1 MILIT
6 EFMDSSVVDS
16 LSSQHTTTYNITL
29 AEERPKLLKTLK
41 SAKALIVRNKTLVD
55 AELLNH
61 GPELKC
67 IGRLGIG
74 LDNIDMTSCKE
85 RNIPVFPAVG
95 ANIESVA
102 EYVIGTAMILL
113 RGAYQENAEMTAG
126 NWNRTDCIGYEI
138 NNKKLGLI
146 GLGAIGRSAASK
158 AVSLG
163 MSVQAYDP
171 FVSTDDNVWTKV
183 KSADMEEIAHTSDVI
198 SVHVPLVKGTYH
210 LIDNDFIAM
219 CKSNAIIIN
228 TSRGGVVEERA
239 LIDAL
244 KKDKLGGAALDVFE
258 HEPMTR
264 ESGKKFSGLNNLIL
278 TPHIAG
284 VTKES
289 NYRVSKMIANKVLDH
304 LVH

>member
-113 RGAYQENAEMTAG
+113 RSAYQENAEMIAG

-239 LIDAL
+239 LVDAL

-289 NYRVSKMIANKVLDH
+289 NYRVSKMIADKVLDH
-304 LVH
+304 LAH

>member
-16 LSSQHTTTYNITL
+16 LSSQHTTTYNSTL

-126 NWNRTDCIGYEI
+126 NWNRTDCIGHEI

-289 NYRVSKMIANKVLDH
+289 NYRVSKMIADKVLDH
-304 LVH
+304 LAH